1 MSVRGAVCG
10 LAITVA
16 LVPAAG
22 CGEDAGST
30 GGKPQLKVSAASS
43 LKEAFSAYAAGFE
56 QARAALSF
64 AGSDE
69 LAAQIRQGAQP
80 DVFASADTK
89 LPDQLFAERLVERPV
104 VFTGNELVLA
114 VPAGATDVRS
124 LSDAAQHGLRLA
136 IGDREVPIGRYTREV
151 LGRLGAA
158 EARAILA
165 NVRSEEPDVKGIV
178 GKLSQR
184 AVDAGFVYA
193 TDVRAA
199 KGVLRSIRLA
209 NSLQPRV
216 AYGVAVVKASKH
228 ATQARAFIDGLLHG
242 DGRKALAAAGFRPP
256 PPP

>member
-1 MSVRGAVCG
+1 MSIRDAVC
-10 LAITVA
+10 AIGVTAA

-22 CGEDAGST
+22 CGQDSDST
-30 GGKPQLKVSAASS
+30 RDRPQLKVSAASS

-114 VPAGATDVRS
+114 VPAGATHVRS
-124 LSDAAQHGLRLA
+124 LSDAAKHGLRLA
-136 IGDREVPIGRYTREV
+136 IGDREVPVGRYTREV

-158 EARAILA
+158 QARAILA

-199 KGVLRSIRLA
+199 KRALRAIRLA
-209 NSLQPRV
+209 KRLQPRV
-216 AYGVAVVKASKH
+216 AYGIAVVKASKH
-228 ATQARAFIDGLLHG
+228 ATEARAFIDGLLRG
-242 DGRKALAAAGFRPP
+242 DGQKALAAAGFRPP